1 MGIKRAGAKPI
12 EQAAAAGAE
21 SKTSLIKVYVP
32 EIVGAAQMIEG
43 TLDEKA
49 GKMAALLKEKGAV

>member
-12 EQAAAAGAE
+12 EQAAAAKSEA
-21 SKTSLIKVYVP
+21 KTKLIKVYVP

-43 TLDEKA
+43 SVDEKA
-49 GKMAALLKEKGAV
+49 LKMAQLLKEKGAV